1 MSAILVPPSG
11 SSSFAQQGS
20 VDWVALSGSSVQ
32 FSVAVLARL
41 SKAGI
46 DAFTLRFGQAI
57 CCNFALEPRAQEL
70 VSDAIHKAKKYP
82 SYGDLMWFGFGIKDI
97 VTDLADTEEGLTLVA
112 LCATLSTTY
121 NSTFA
126 AQVIRELCVLC
137 KAPQSFTPALRQW
150 RTLVELCAGILA
162 SSHFVTLATGFRR
175 LICGHLGLPFDIR
188 HHPTTSIALAEAIM
202 TLARISKRSLV
213 SAKISGALDCAWL
226 AAFAESILSLGIGIC
241 DTNGDF
247 FYCSRNCA
255 EAHPQL
261 TILLCTSNTARGGEL
276 LLKSKASVIPQGQS
290 LLQKDPAF
298 RDTSLLNWQS
308 PWSSILHDVFGE
320 SVDRLLAVQL
330 STTDDFQTTAF
341 AQYLSCMSLLQR
353 QDSSA
358 KKPDETADFLNQS
371 FLNHPVN
378 PLIWTHPKSSG
389 SSFLSFATKWLPEL
403 PARLFDRFPL
413 PREGL
418 GTLPDIMKLGA
429 IALQAIER
437 DCPCKQHQPKSA
449 QQDPSKYD
457 TICLLVM
464 AETIVIFLWI
474 LIDSDID
481 VDILP
486 SITGLANLY
495 TWQLPVNKSWVL
507 RQNVFYASVMNCDY
521 PVLGIDLVFHVLSGV
536 SVSGSPSK
544 HIALQPPAL
553 PEIDQ
558 LARTGNGICVYHH
571 AVEDPG
577 LPLNTIFRLRV
588 VRGYISYSGFKFKTL
603 FGLNGRYVTDSLKL
617 DDMQGDEP
625 VISVR
630 TVIQETDDETRLEMA
645 YMLDYLEQ
653 DCRRKTRWLH
663 LPLLF
668 QTLQSITR
676 NDFCPNGCDS
686 VYDPSVPLSISEL
699 HFKSDNSVEEAKQLL
714 KSLRSPVD
722 AWLLYDNN
730 SSPRR
735 QVINIIIGQP
745 LLLYSSVAQSCNW
758 LAPFTDCFKCIVRQL
773 SYYWRPNER
782 DQSLVL
788 LTPKKAMVELPIVAQ
803 RVILNRRRGKG
814 TTVELDAP
822 STGTGQTS

>member
-1 MSAILVPPSG
+1 MSASLVPSSG
-11 SSSFAQQGS
+11 SSNFAQQGS

-46 DAFTLRFGQAI
+46 DAFTLLSGQAI

-70 VSDAIHKAKKYP
+70 VSEAIHKAKKYP

-137 KAPQSFTPALRQW
+137 KAPQSLTPALRQW
-150 RTLVELCAGILA
+150 KTLVELCGGILA
-162 SSHFVTLATGFRR
+162 SSHFVTLANGFRR

-226 AAFAESILSLGIGIC
+226 AAFAESILSLGVGIC

-255 EAHPQL
+255 EAQPQL

-341 AQYLSCMSLLQR
+341 AQYLSCISLLQR
-353 QDSSA
+353 QDSR
-358 KKPDETADFLNQS
+358 PLRRDPTAEALNIS
-371 FLNHPVN
+371 FCNHPVN

-413 PREGL
+413 PREGF
-418 GTLPDIMKLGA
+418 GTLLDILKLGA
-429 IALQAIER
+429 MALGAIEG
-437 DCPCKQHQPKSA
+437 DCPCVRHQP
-449 QQDPSKYD
+449 QQGPSKYD
-457 TICLLVM
+457 AICLLVL

-474 LIDSDID
+474 LVDSDID
-481 VDILP
+481 VDVLP

-495 TWQLPVNKSWVL
+495 TWQLPANKTAISRRVD
-507 RQNVFYASVMNCDY
+507 FYASVMDCDY

-536 SVSGSPSK
+536 SVSGSRPNHS
-544 HIALQPPAL
+544 AL
-553 PEIDQ
+553 PATDQ
-558 LARTGNGICVYHH
+558 LARAGNGICVYHH
-571 AVEDPG
+571 AVEDPR

-588 VRGYISYSGFKFKTL
+588 VRGYISYSGFTYKTL
-603 FGLNGRYVTDSLKL
+603 CGLNGTDLTDSLEL
-617 DDMQGDEP
+617 DDMQGDAP
-625 VISVR
+625 VASVR
-630 TVIQETDDETRLEMA
+630 TVVQETDDERRLEMG
-645 YMLDYLEQ
+645 YMVDSLEQ
-653 DCRRKTRWLH
+653 DCRRKTRWLN
-663 LPLLF
+663 LPFLF
-668 QTLQSITR
+668 RTLQIITQ
-676 NDFCPNGCDS
+676 NDICPNGCDS
-686 VYDPSVPLSISEL
+686 VYDPRVPFSIRKL
-699 HFKSDNSVEEAKQLL
+699 HFKSDDSVEEAKQLL

-722 AWLLYDNN
+722 AWLLCYT
-730 SSPRR
+730 SSDHRR
-735 QVINIIIGQP
+735 QVISIIIGQP
-745 LLLYSSVAQSCNW
+745 LLLYSSVAQSSLW
-758 LAPFTDCFKCIVRQL
+758 LVPFTDCFKCIVRQL
-773 SYYWRPNER
+773 SYHWRPNGR
-782 DQSLVL
+782 DRSLVL
-788 LTPKKAMVELPIVAQ
+788 LTPKKAMVELPIVAG
-803 RVILNRRRGKG
+803 RAVVNRTKG
-814 TTVELDAP
+814 MDATVKLDVP
-822 STGTGQTS
+822 RTRTSQTS